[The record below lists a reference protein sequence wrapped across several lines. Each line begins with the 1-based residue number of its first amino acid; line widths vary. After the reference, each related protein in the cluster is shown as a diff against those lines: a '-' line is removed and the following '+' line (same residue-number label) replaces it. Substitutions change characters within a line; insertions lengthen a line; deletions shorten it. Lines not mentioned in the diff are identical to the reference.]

1 MGLVNSI
8 KIFRRYLYLLQQ
20 LVLRDFKVKYKRSV
34 LGVLWS
40 VLNPLLMMV
49 LLSIVFGI
57 MTKGIMPGVNY
68 PVYLLSGMVIFNY
81 FNEATSLSMG
91 AVVTNFNLITKVY
104 MPKYIF
110 PMSKVFSSA
119 LNLFFSL
126 FALYLVILVEKVPVT
141 PLHLLLPFDFICV
154 ILFSLGIGLFLSAL
168 TVFFRDMYYIYGVII
183 TAWMYYTPIL
193 YPLSMIKNGHA
204 RWLPLFKINPLYYY
218 VDFAHNIISLHVMPS
233 FTESAIC
240 VGYAALSLLIG
251 ALFFRW
257 KQDRFVYYI

>member
-1 MGLVNSI
+1 MLNSI

-20 LVLRDFKVKYKRSV
+20 LVMRDFKVKYKRSV

-40 VLNPLLMMV
+40 VLNPLMMMV
-49 LLSIVFGI
+49 ILSIVFSFMLRG
-57 MTKGIMPGVNY
+57 GLHGANY

-81 FNEATSLSMG
+81 FSEATSLSMG

-154 ILFSLGIGLFLSAL
+154 ILFSLGMGLFLSAL
-168 TVFFRDMYYIYGVII
+168 TVFFRDMYYIYGVIL
-183 TAWMYYTPIL
+183 TAWTYYTPIL
-193 YPLSMIKNGHA
+193 YPFWMIPPKWQPFF
-204 RWLPLFKINPLYYY
+204 RINPLYYY
-218 VDFAHNIISLHVMPS
+218 VDFAHNIISFHTMPS
-233 FTESAIC
+233 LTESAIC